1 MAKGKK
7 STDDFMIKIGDGVK
21 PKLRRSALTD
31 EKTIDAA
38 VDQVATTGAPKGRK
52 RPAAAKAPAKA
63 RATAPAAK
71 SPVSKAKPKEDKGL
85 EKLLSNKRLTI
96 DIPFYLHDALREHN
110 FRNRSTTKEII
121 NDYLHG
127 LLKVKDIR
135 IKK

>member
-1 MAKGKK
+1 MAKGRK
-7 STDDFMIKIGDGVK
+7 STEDFMIKIGDGDNK

-31 EKTIDAA
+31 DKTIDEA
-38 VDQVATTGAPKGRK
+38 VDQVATTGAPKGK
-52 RPAAAKAPAKA
+52 KKPAAKAPTKPSAKA
-63 RATAPAAK
+63 PKAK
-71 SPVSKAKPKEDKGL
+71 SPVARAKPQDDEEL
-85 EKLLSNKRLTI
+85 ARLLSNKRLTI

-135 IKK
+135 TKK